1 MPDQPSNAPA
11 DLKDQATTDA
21 RDDAEA
27 AAVLS
32 DARMEDEPGGGGL
45 GGDDAGRGA
54 AGEVGGASPST
65 PSDVQASAGDAAAPR
80 EARIRTTDETTR

>member
-1 MPDQPSNAPA
+1 MTDQPSNAPT
-11 DLKDQATTDA
+11 DLKDNTAADA

-45 GGDDAGRGA
+45 GGDDAGTGA
-54 AGEVGGASPST
+54 IGQVGGASPNS
-65 PSDVQASAGDAAAPR
+65 PSDVLASAGDAAAPR
-80 EARIRTTDETTR
+80 EARMTSTDETTR